1 MSQIGPIQLQK
12 YLSGIDYPCDRA
24 GLVSAARNN
33 GADPEIIG
41 TLEDLPNR
49 TFDGPNA
56 VSRAIF

>member
-1 MSQIGPIQLQK
+1 MSQIGPIQLQT

-33 GADPEIIG
+33 GADAEVIG
-41 TLEDLPNR
+41 TLEGLPNR
-49 TFDGPNA
+49 TFDGPSA